1 MQQKKDHTIEK
12 SPPQRVK
19 VIIPAW
25 MSVSV
30 ILLALLISAT
40 LAANVAGLLGNRKT
54 TEDGS
59 MSAGAGSFTTLDN
72 FQDFITGNFQ
82 ITQDRASIDITKIRQ
97 GCIGGKDC
105 LVSIDEPQF
114 ESVQEANAWL
124 SDNDLVFGISINGD
138 VRSYPQRIL
147 NRHEIVNDVVGG
159 TPVLVTFCPLCGTAI
174 AFERTVNGNIVT
186 FGVSGKLV
194 NSNLV
199 MYNRADNSLWQQQG
213 GEQIVGD
220 HPGTKLPKVPLTTT
234 TWGQWKFSHP
244 DTKSLTRPSGDS
256 SLYDIYP
263 YGNYESSRELG
274 FGVVHTDARLHE
286 KAIIYGVVIN
296 DQAAAYSQDGLIRDG
311 IFSDTVGGAPI
322 TITRKTTG
330 EVSVM
335 REDTGEEIIPERGF
349 WFSWAAFYPETKLDG
364 E

>member
-1 MQQKKDHTIEK
+1 MQQQKDHREK
-12 SPPQRVK
+12 NPPQPTK

-54 TEDGS
+54 AEDGS
-59 MSAGAGSFTTLDN
+59 MSAGAGSFTTLDG

-124 SDNDLVFGISINGD
+124 SDNDLVFGISINDD

-147 NRHEIVNDVVGG
+147 NRHEIVNDIVGG

-174 AFERTVNGNIVT
+174 AFERTVNGSTVT

-199 MYNRADNSLWQQQG
+199 MYSRADNSLWQQQR

-220 HPGTKLPKVPLTTT
+220 QLGTKLSKVPLTTT

-244 DTKSLTRPSGDS
+244 DTKSLVRPGEES

-274 FGVVHTDARLHE
+274 FGVVHTDTRLHE
-286 KAIIYGVVIN
+286 KAIIYGIVVG
-296 DQAAAYSQDGLIRDG
+296 DQAAAYSQDMLIRQAT
-311 IFSDTVGGAPI
+311 FSDMVGGTPV
-322 TITRKTTG
+322 TITRTPAGDVT
-330 EVSVM
+330 VL
-335 REDTGEEIIPERGF
+335 RTDTGETIIPERGF

-364 E
+364 N